1 VSRRRSRLLRPAVLI
16 PAFVLLA
23 LGAGIGYAAWQQLD
37 SGRVE
42 ENKAILDSLP
52 LFPGAREIQ
61 RITQTQTGD
70 DALPIPDEI
79 ITSALYAPP
88 AGATQADVVA
98 FYAESLQPEW
108 EPRTRIVRA
117 SEAEEGENAPT
128 SFRVD
133 FSRGDDCLSLL
144 TYGMAPGHVG
154 DPTFALS
161 VESGDGPCPEPE

>member
-1 VSRRRSRLLRPAVLI
+1 VRRAVLRPAVLI
-16 PAFVLLA
+16 PAFVILT
-23 LGAGIGYAAWQQLD
+23 LGAGIAYAAWQQLD

-42 ENKAILDSLP
+42 ANKAILDSLP
-52 LFPGAREIQ
+52 LYPGAHEIQ
-61 RITQTQTGD
+61 RITQTQTGE

-88 AGATQADVVA
+88 AGATQEEVVA
-98 FYAESLQPEW
+98 FYAESLQPGW
-108 EPRTRIVRA
+108 RARTRVVRA
-117 SEAEEGENAPT
+117 SEATEEATAPA

-133 FSRGDDCLSLL
+133 FSRDDDCLSLF

-154 DPTFALS
+154 DPTFVLS